1 LRSHRQ
7 RKGGRDPSTAVVLRV
22 REAQP
27 SLRMTGRKKNVMDI
41 ADWRKKIDELDRRLV
56 ELLSERAR
64 AAVEI
69 GRLKRD
75 TNLPIYEPERER
87 IVFENVQEMNRGPL
101 PGRDL
106 VRIFERIM
114 DVMRNIQKAEIV
126 TKVDIAKSETEL
138 DSEVN
143 D

>member
-1 LRSHRQ
+1 
-7 RKGGRDPSTAVVLRV
+7 
-22 REAQP
+22 
-27 SLRMTGRKKNVMDI
+27 MDI

-75 TNLPIYEPERER
+75 TSLPIYEPERER
-87 IVFENVQEMNRGPL
+87 VVFENVQGMNQGPL
-101 PGRDL
+101 PGKDL

-114 DVMRNIQKAEIV
+114 DVMRNIQKEGIGAE
-126 TKVDIAKSETEL
+126 AKAGAETEL
-138 DSEVN
+138 DSDVN

>member
-1 LRSHRQ
+1 
-7 RKGGRDPSTAVVLRV
+7 
-22 REAQP
+22 
-27 SLRMTGRKKNVMDI
+27 MDI
-41 ADWRKKIDELDRRLV
+41 ADWRKKIDELDRQLV
-56 ELLSERAR
+56 DLLSERAR

-75 TNLPIYEPERER
+75 TSLPIYEPERER
-87 IVFENVQEMNRGPL
+87 VVFENVQAMNRGPL

-106 VRIFERIM
+106 VRIFERII
-114 DVMRNIQKAEIV
+114 DVMRNIQKEGIGTKAEA
-126 TKVDIAKSETEL
+126 AKSEL